1 MKRFALAALL
11 LATAPAAYADTLV
24 DNVRGTTIGA
34 NGQVEQF
41 TGLLFD
47 SAGVVKRVIHAGDK
61 KPKPRKDYQ
70 YHIDGKG
77 RVMLPGMID
86 AHVHVMDIGFA
97 ALSLDLSGTT
107 SLADALNRNAP
118 DAEIKKLMPTKG

>member
-1 MKRFALAALL
+1 MRFARTALAALL
-11 LATAPAAYADTLV
+11 LSASPAALADTLI

-47 SAGVVKRVIHAGDK
+47 SAGTVKRVIRAGDK
-61 KPKPRKDYQ
+61 QPKARKDYQ
-70 YHIDGKG
+70 YHLDGKG

-86 AHVHVMDIGFA
+86 AHVHVMEMGLA
-97 ALSLDLSGTT
+97 ALSLDLSDTT
-107 SLADALNRNAP
+107 S
-118 DAEIKKLMPTKG
+118 